1 MQVDERLSRVSLAE
15 LGACMP
21 TLTLCVVLILSML
34 ATVCASAAATAQ
46 WGPWMP
52 LKDGNLD
59 GVQIA
64 FKKFP
69 NGDQRYKIR
78 NTYPVTVVVHCS
90 FIFTSLEGKS
100 QKESGCDGTLK
111 PGEEKTEMGWFDFGV
126 RDVDSSSLAARVT
139 TGGNNSTS
147 VLEFPGSKQDHSQP
161 GQANSNLPYPGS
173 PPSDIGSQYRAG
185 VKATEGNGE
194 HEATLYH
201 WQFWT
206 RDDQQC
212 PAQPGVGMQ
221 VALFEEDATVS
232 YRVSNG
238 VTLSSRVSKNRY
250 FLRCI
255 PASEA
260 NKSVRWGGPLRRG
273 FHLRPGLHPAVIG
286 DRG

>member
-1 MQVDERLSRVSLAE
+1 MRIRLLRPILI
-15 LGACMP
+15 LMP
-21 TLTLCVVLILSML
+21 VVLSVSALRL
-34 ATVCASAAATAQ
+34 AAANTE

-69 NGDQRYKIR
+69 NGDQYYKIR
-78 NTYPVTVVVHCS
+78 NTYPVAVVVHCS
-90 FIFTSLEGKS
+90 FIYTTLEGKS
-100 QKESGCDGTLK
+100 QKESGCNGTLK
-111 PGEEKTEMGWFDFGV
+111 PGEEKAEGGWFDFAVRGV
-126 RDVDSSSLAARVT
+126 DNGSLTAKVSTA
-139 TGGNNSTS
+139 GNAGTS
-147 VLEFPGSKQDHSQP
+147 VLEFPGSPRDHAQP
-161 GQANSNLPYPGS
+161 GQGDSNLPYPGS
-173 PPSDIGSQYRAG
+173 PPSNIGSQYQAG
-185 VKATEGNGE
+185 VKTTEGDGE

-201 WQFWT
+201 WQFWKP
-206 RDDQQC
+206 DSQQC
-212 PAQPGVGMQ
+212 PAQPGSGLQ

-238 VTLSSRVSKNRY
+238 VTLLSTVSKNRY

-273 FHLRPGLHPAVIG
+273 FHLSPGLHTAVIG

>member
-1 MQVDERLSRVSLAE
+1 MRIRPLWPIMMLIPAVLS
-15 LGACMP
+15 MHP
-21 TLTLCVVLILSML
+21 LCV
-34 ATVCASAAATAQ
+34 AAASPQ

-69 NGDQRYKIR
+69 NGDQRYRIR

-90 FIFTSLEGKS
+90 FVYTTLEGKS
-100 QKESGCDGTLK
+100 QKESGCDAPLK
-111 PGEEKTEMGWFDFGV
+111 PGEVRAEMGWFDFSVRGV
-126 RDVDSSSLAARVT
+126 DNSSLIASVSAA
-139 TGGNNSTS
+139 GNAGTS
-147 VLEFPGSKQDHSQP
+147 VLEFPGSPQEQSQP
-161 GQANSNLPYPGS
+161 GQGDTNLPIPGD
-173 PPSDIGSQYRAG
+173 PPSNIGSQYEAG
-185 VKATEGNGE
+185 VKTTEGDGE
-194 HEATLYH
+194 REATLYH
-201 WQFWT
+201 WQFWKL
-206 RDDQQC
+206 DSQQC
-212 PAQPGVGMQ
+212 PAQSGSGLQ
-221 VALFEEDATVS
+221 VALFEEDAKVS

-238 VTLSSRVSKNRY
+238 VTLSSTVSKNRY

-273 FHLRPGLHPAVIG
+273 FHLSPGLHPAVIG

>member
-1 MQVDERLSRVSLAE
+1 
-15 LGACMP
+15 MP
-21 TLTLCVVLILSML
+21 TRTRWGALILSLLTM
-34 ATVCASAAATAQ
+34 ACASTVAQTQ
-46 WGPWMP
+46 WGSWLP

-69 NGDQRYKIR
+69 NGDQYYKIR

-90 FIFTSLEGKS
+90 FIYTTIEGKS
-100 QKESGCDGTLK
+100 QKESGCDDTLK
-111 PGEEKTEMGWFDFGV
+111 PGEARAEMGWFDFGV
-126 RDVDSSSLAARVT
+126 RAVD
-139 TGGNNSTS
+139 NNSLTAKVSTAGSAGTS
-147 VLEFPGSKQDHSQP
+147 VLEFPGSSQDHSQP
-161 GQANSNLPYPGS
+161 GQGDTNLPIPGS
-173 PPSDIGSQYRAG
+173 PPSDIGSQYQAG

-201 WQFWT
+201 WQFWKP
-206 RDDQQC
+206 DSQQC
-212 PAQPGVGMQ
+212 PAQPGSGLQ

-238 VTLSSRVSKNRY
+238 VTLSSTVSKNRY

-255 PASEA
+255 PASET
-260 NKSVRWGGPLRRG
+260 NKSVRWGGQLRHG
-273 FHLRPGLHPAVIG
+273 FHLSHGLHTVVLG